1 VVETKQ
7 KGDIEMNDSVKKWIN
22 GKSDSCTFTVDK
34 VSTGHKAHRG
44 GVGIHDTRPRRQRT
58 RGAAQR
64 NAMRD

>member
-1 VVETKQ
+1 
-7 KGDIEMNDSVKKWIN
+7 MNDSVKKWIN